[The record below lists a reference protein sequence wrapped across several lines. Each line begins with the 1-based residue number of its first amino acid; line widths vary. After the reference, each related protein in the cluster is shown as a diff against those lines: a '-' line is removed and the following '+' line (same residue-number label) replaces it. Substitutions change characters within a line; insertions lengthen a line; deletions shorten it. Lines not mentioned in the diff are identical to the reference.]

1 MTITGYPQSVR
12 AKLDELHI
20 QQSLQLARL
29 CNVKG
34 QPCVCVHTM
43 DALYY

>member
-1 MTITGYPQSVR
+1 MIIAGYAQSVR

-29 CNVKG
+29 CDVKG
-34 QPCVCVHTM
+34 QPSVYVCVCVCVRV
-43 DALYY
+43 